1 MAANEDTVLPRT
13 LGAAMKLVGM
23 RNAPLAAA
31 MTERGYPMS
40 ATTIS
45 KILTGNREV
54 KWQEAEAFSEILGCD
69 LEWLAHGPEWFRM
82 TGSDSSW
89 VLTGDFVDAA

>member
-31 MTERGYPMS
+31 MTERGYPMRPRVVS
-40 ATTIS
+40 NDRVR
-45 KILTGNREV
+45 L
-54 KWQEAEAFSEILGCD
+54 
-69 LEWLAHGPEWFRM
+69 
-82 TGSDSSW
+82 
-89 VLTGDFVDAA
+89 